1 MKGLKF
7 YRCCP
12 QSADTRVSSAGNALG
27 MLCKSCMLC
36 ILSPGGEKL
45 SKFTLGLFL
54 YWPREVCD
62 VNISGL
68 TVTV

>member
-7 YRCCP
+7 YSRCP
-12 QSADTRVSSAGNALG
+12 QSADTWVSSAGNALG
-27 MLCKSCMLC
+27 ILSKSCMLG

-54 YWPREVCD
+54 YWPRKVCD